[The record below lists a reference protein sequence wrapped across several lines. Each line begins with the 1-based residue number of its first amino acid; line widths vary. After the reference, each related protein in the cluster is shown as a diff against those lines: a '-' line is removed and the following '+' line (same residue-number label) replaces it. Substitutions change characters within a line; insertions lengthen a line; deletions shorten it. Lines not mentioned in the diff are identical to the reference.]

1 MKIIFPHENAS
12 KDEVEAILRFS
23 MEGRKRVKDQL
34 MRIDSTYM
42 RVRFSYKD
50 LESSSEKFVKTLEE
64 EQYPRYYYKD
74 SSGEESSEEEAQS
87 IIEPVPA
94 SSDNVS
100 QTEASPQEPMPK
112 HLEFKENQRGITFE
126 ALFSDYLRGARRI
139 MVTDPYIRLFFQ
151 IRNFMEFVE
160 TVLRIKPED
169 EEVHIHLVTVK
180 DEFKGDL
187 QEESFQQIK
196 DNCAVAGIQFTWAL
210 MIPILFTQG
219 IS

>member
-1 MKIIFPHENAS
+1 
-12 KDEVEAILRFS
+12 
-23 MEGRKRVKDQL
+23 
-34 MRIDSTYM
+34 
-42 RVRFSYKD
+42 
-50 LESSSEKFVKTLEE
+50 
-64 EQYPRYYYKD
+64 
-74 SSGEESSEEEAQS
+74 
-87 IIEPVPA
+87 
-94 SSDNVS
+94 
-100 QTEASPQEPMPK
+100 MPK

-187 QEESFQQIK
+187 QETSFQQIK
-196 DNCAVAGIQFTWAL
+196 AL
-210 MIPILFTQG
+210 ANWMQKYRSIKGFEVTYLRA
-219 IS
+219 

>member
-1 MKIIFPHENAS
+1 
-12 KDEVEAILRFS
+12 
-23 MEGRKRVKDQL
+23 
-34 MRIDSTYM
+34 
-42 RVRFSYKD
+42 
-50 LESSSEKFVKTLEE
+50 
-64 EQYPRYYYKD
+64 
-74 SSGEESSEEEAQS
+74 
-87 IIEPVPA
+87 
-94 SSDNVS
+94 
-100 QTEASPQEPMPK
+100 MPK

-196 DNCAVAGIQFTWAL
+196 DNCAVAGIQFTWGFDDSNSIHARHIITDTGWKISLDRGLDIYQPYEMNNAFAL
-210 MIPILFTQG
+210 ANRNQKYRSIKGFEVTYLRV
-219 IS
+219 